1 MLFKFISYFFMLFW
15 YKLGIHRNVPHDTP
29 LPNCSIEN
37 KLSLCIQTTL
47 WICGQINVTE
57 NVPQNSLYID
67 TKIEQTDMDCW
78 TV

>member
-1 MLFKFISYFFMLFW
+1 MLFKFICYFFMLFW
-15 YKLGIHRNVPHDTP
+15 YKLGIHKNVPHDTP

-37 KLSLCIQTTL
+37 KWSLYIQTTL

-57 NVPQNSLYID
+57 NVPKNSLD

>member
-29 LPNCSIEN
+29 LPNCLIDS
-37 KLSLCIQTTL
+37 KWPLYIQTTF
-47 WICGQINVTE
+47 WICGPNNVTE
-57 NVPQNSLYID
+57 NVPHNSID